1 MTSISWKVDRLDK
14 KDVALYKYLK
24 KFILQDVERLL
35 SELLDR
41 NKKPEFIL
49 HKLGCSY
56 FLLSQIEIYC
66 LVDWHSLSLLACQV
80 KDFLTAF
87 SFTDCELQTACFN

>member
-1 MTSISWKVDRLDK
+1 MIHSTSMSWKVDGLDRK
-14 KDVALYKYLK
+14 NVALYKYLK
-24 KFILQDVERLL
+24 EFILQEVERLL

-49 HKLGCSY
+49 HRLECSC

-66 LVDWHSLSLLACQV
+66 LVD
-80 KDFLTAF
+80 
-87 SFTDCELQTACFN
+87 